1 MDVQDTI
8 DPDTTGAGAGD
19 TMPTVRIQETYD
31 LGTTVNRFG
40 MIGIHTPSMSL
51 IAKLYAGLM
60 LNYKHIHLDKC
71 DFAVACASVLPA
83 DPLQVGTEAG
93 SIAPQDMF
101 NPILYRAVSNES
113 YNTILNRVYATD
125 YVPMNTGADGS
136 VSGPGTVGNQPF
148 TSPQSNFEKY
158 YALLG
163 DSGWKKAMP
172 QSGFAMTSLVPLV
185 YNVVNNFGD
194 TYIPS
199 GTVSASHTINTT
211 NVGGSVS
218 KVTNLAIPFHGHS
231 MPMPRIPTVSGQIA
245 PTYDTSG
252 LQLSS
257 INMPELNSIPKT
269 YVAVIVT
276 PPAKQHILY
285 YRLRVVWTITFSEPV
300 SLVERASLTELNQIG
315 TFTYTDDTG
324 TVSNKN
330 EMFDNPEVSDEM
342 VDANGMS
349 ADMIMQR

>member
-1 MDVQDTI
+1 MQ
-8 DPDTTGAGAGD
+8 DTTGAGTTGADGD

-51 IAKLYAGLM
+51 IAKLYAGLL
-60 LNYKHIHLDKC
+60 LNYKHVHLDKC

-113 YNTILNRVYATD
+113 YNTILNRVYNTD
-125 YVPMNTGADGS
+125 YTPLNTGADGS
-136 VSGPGTVGNQPF
+136 VSGPGTAGNQPF
-148 TSPQSNFEKY
+148 SSPLSTFEKY

-172 QSGFAMTSLVPLV
+172 QSGFAMTNLVPLV

-199 GTVSASHTINTT
+199 GTVSASHTVNATT
-211 NVGGSVS
+211 GGGQVT
-218 KVTNLAIPFHGHS
+218 KITNLAIPFHGHS
-231 MPMPRIPTVSGQIA
+231 LPMPRIPTVSGIVA
-245 PTYDTSG
+245 PSYDTAG
-252 LQLSS
+252 TTMQS
-257 INMPELNSIPKT
+257 IPIPDLNTIPKT

-276 PPAKQHILY
+276 PPAKQHVLY

-300 SLVERASLTELNQIG
+300 SLVERASLTELQYLG
-315 TFTYTDDTG
+315 TFTYTDNTFNTG
-324 TVSNKN
+324 SKN
-330 EMFDNPEVSDEM
+330 DKFDDPEVSDEM
-342 VDANGMS
+342 VDANGMT